1 MAIEVKVGKVPG
13 RIVTVALEE
22 GNTVA
27 EALRQADIV
36 LTDGETL
43 SVNGSPSGLE
53 GVLRSNATVLVTRK
67 IKGN

>member
-13 RIVTVALEE
+13 RITTVVLDE
-22 GNTVA
+22 GTTVA
-27 EALRQADIV
+27 EALRQADIA

-43 SVNGSPSGLE
+43 SVNGSPAGVD